1 MTSKYNPLFNGE
13 QSFLAGVAKI
23 ETAWNDD
30 FSSVLEV
37 YKWPDEQQ
45 ATSVVAD
52 MDRAIEKGVKVIQG
66 HSMYIGNA
74 QKNDYIDDSYILMG
88 KARFYKREFFP
99 AMETFNYILQ
109 QFDKDLIVYDARLW
123 LARCKIGMN
132 NPSGALTDF
141 ELLYNNPKLPKELRV
156 PVLASMAQMNI
167 GLQDWP
173 AVAANLDEA
182 VRFSKRKED
191 RVRYTFIQAQALER
205 AGETQQASDLYAKVV
220 KMQPEYN
227 FYFHSQLNRA
237 RNFDVYANDPRP
249 VYKALDKMVGDDK
262 NIENRDQIYYV
273 MAELSLKEEEFDIAV
288 DYLGLSI
295 RNSKSNTVQKG
306 LSYLKIGEIEFNFN
320 NYVQAQAYYD
330 SAYKSFP
337 PDHPKYAEVKSR
349 SETLTRMVADLTT
362 IKEQDSLQRMALLP
376 YADQTKR
383 IEKYIKQLQ
392 EEEERQKELD
402 ELAALNR
409 ELAESGGNAAL
420 EPTAAPR
427 SGKWYFYNPAL
438 VSGGKAEFRRK
449 WGERVNAD
457 NWRQRSRMSTEVARG
472 NEEETLAEDTS
483 GNKEEA
489 KEGGGKYDLSTY
501 LAKIPDTE
509 DKLSSSHQLIKDA
522 FIDLGLVYKDGLEDI
537 KNAIK
542 SYENLLARYDTFV
555 EKPRVLYSLFL
566 MYKSQSMSQEML
578 RCKNLLLTDFRG
590 TEFAILAERDGV
602 PLPKEDRRPCLV
614 EYELAYKEYQSNR
627 YSKSAAAAKKG
638 LAECSSDEL
647 RPRYLMLYAL
657 SAGGMG
663 NRDSLVARL
672 KRVRDIFPAT
682 EQGAKAK
689 QMLEMLGEAGVASA
703 DSKGEEGG
711 TESGS
716 TSSVAYKINL
726 KVTHRYVLLIKGA
739 ENGINPL
746 QIAYSDHNTKNHR
759 FEKLQIQV
767 MPLGK
772 DYLALVVNGL
782 KDADAGKKYLQTLAA
797 DLAIQELL
805 KAESHEYFIISQE
818 NFLPFY
824 RGKDIDGYKI
834 FYQKNYL

>member
-13 QSFLAGVAKI
+13 EAFLAGVQKI
-23 ETAWNDD
+23 ETGWNDD
-30 FSSVLEV
+30 FSSVLAV
-37 YKWPDEQQ
+37 YKWPDEQA
-45 ATSVVAD
+45 ATAVVAD
-52 MDRAIEKGVKVIQG
+52 MDRAIEKGVKVIQA
-66 HSMYIGNA
+66 HSMYIGNS

-109 QFDKDLIVYDARLW
+109 QFDKELIVYDARLW

-182 VRFSKRKED
+182 VRFSKKKED
-191 RVRYTFIQAQALER
+191 KVRYTFIQAQALER
-205 AGETQQASDLYAKVV
+205 SGETQRASDLYAKVV

-249 VYKALDKMVGDDK
+249 VYKELEKMVADDK

-273 MAELSLKEEEFDIAV
+273 MAELSLKEEEFENAE

-295 RNSKSNTVQKG
+295 RNSKSNTIQKG
-306 LSYLKIGEIEFNFN
+306 LSYLKIGEIEFDFN

-337 PDHPKYAEVKSR
+337 PDHPKYAQVKSR

-362 IKEQDSLQRMALLP
+362 IQEQDSLQRMALLP
-376 YADQTKR
+376 YADQANR
-383 IEKYIKQLQ
+383 IEKYIKRLKK
-392 EEEERQKELD
+392 EEEKQKELA
-402 ELAALNR
+402 ELAALNK
-409 ELAESGGNAAL
+409 ELAESSGSIQ

-438 VSGGKAEFRRK
+438 VSGGRADFRKK
-449 WGERVNAD
+449 WGERINAD
-457 NWRQRSRMSTEVARG
+457 NWRQRSRMSNDIANTS
-472 NEEETLAEDTS
+472 EEENTETS
-483 GNKEEA
+483 STGEKEEGA
-489 KEGGGKYDLSTY
+489 QGGGKYDLSTY

-509 DKLSSSHQLIKDA
+509 DKLTASHQLIKDA

-537 KNAIK
+537 KKAIK
-542 SYENLLARYDTFV
+542 SYENLLVRYDTFV

-566 MYKSQSMSQEML
+566 MYKSQSMNEEML
-578 RCKNLLLTDFRG
+578 RCKNALLSDFKG
-590 TEFAILAERDGV
+590 TEFALLAERDGV
-602 PLPKEDRRPCLV
+602 PLLVEDRRPCLV
-614 EYELAYKEYQSNR
+614 DYEFAYKEYQANR
-627 YSKSAAAAKKG
+627 FSKAAAAAKKG
-638 LAECSSDEL
+638 LSDCSSDEL
-647 RPRYLMLYAL
+647 RPRYLMVYAL

-672 KRVRDIFPAT
+672 KRVQSIYPAT

-689 QMLEMLGEAGVASA
+689 QMLEMLGESGTAAAKSEGAEGESSPKAG
-703 DSKGEEGG
+703 
-711 TESGS
+711 SG
-716 TSSVAYKINL
+716 VEYKVNL
-726 KVTHRYVLLIKGA
+726 KATHRYVLLVKGA

-746 QIAYSDHNTKNHR
+746 QIAFSDHNSENHR
-759 FEKLQIQV
+759 FEKLQIQI

-772 DYLALVVNGL
+772 EYLALVVNGL
-782 KDADAGKKYLQTLAA
+782 KDSDAGKKYLQTLAA

-805 KAESHEYFIISQE
+805 KAENHEYFIISQE

-824 RGKDIDGYKI
+824 RGKDVDGYKI